1 MRVCVWVCVC
11 VRVYVCVCVCVYVCV
26 LCVYTHGRRQLLHI
40 QCKGFT
46 KNSIGNEIIPE
57 DGRPTVIIESLE
69 ALGT

>member
-1 MRVCVWVCVC
+1 
-11 VRVYVCVCVCVYVCV
+11 V